1 MYDREQA
8 ARQESNARPAPVR
21 LYRAWEIGIAMQ
33 ICPRGSRIAAAQSPR
48 PLRNGCRWVAV
59 LDEPALLKE
68 GEAQAAAIAQY
79 LARCKNQLAEE

>member
-1 MYDREQA
+1 MIGA
-8 ARQESNARPAPVR
+8 ARPPGWNARPAPVR
-21 LYRAWEIGIAMQ
+21 FYRAWEIGIAMQ
-33 ICPRGSRIAAAQSPR
+33 ICPRGSRIAGSSVAAAAPQW
-48 PLRNGCRWVAV
+48 LQMVAA